1 MVAATGDRWQAC
13 AMLPRSRGSILIV
26 LAAAASVT
34 AAARLHGAPTPVF
47 AQAPAPA
54 DAPDA
59 PRTMAFSW
67 TLYPKMWAEL
77 DLRLAAGADAVA
89 EVTAE
94 GGEIT
99 WNVHAHPNPE
109 SPATFVVLSHGVAG
123 QASVPIVPGTPGFY
137 SYLFENDKG
146 AGPVRLRIDLR
157 LRGDGRLE
165 AVKP

>member
-1 MVAATGDRWQAC
+1 MVAAIGDRWQAC
-13 AMLPRSRGSILIV
+13 AMPPRSRASILVV
-26 LAAAASVT
+26 LAAGVSV
-34 AAARLHGAPTPVF
+34 AVGARLPGAPAPAL

-54 DAPDA
+54 DAPDV

-77 DLRLAAGADAVA
+77 DLRLAAGAEAVA
-89 EVTAE
+89 EVTTE

-109 SPATFVVLSHGVAG
+109 SPTAFVVLSQGVAG
-123 QASVPIVPGTPGFY
+123 QASVPIAPGTPGFY
-137 SYLFENDKG
+137 SYLFENDKS

-165 AVKP
+165 AVRP